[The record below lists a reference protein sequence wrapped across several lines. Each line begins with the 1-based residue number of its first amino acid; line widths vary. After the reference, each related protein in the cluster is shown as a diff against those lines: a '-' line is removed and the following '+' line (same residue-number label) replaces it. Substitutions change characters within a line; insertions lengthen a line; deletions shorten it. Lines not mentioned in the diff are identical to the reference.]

1 MSTQAAS
8 ADRGAADW
16 AGAVERARA
25 YSPFLSLAMRRL
37 PEIARLCEQGHG
49 EAALAAARALGEESA
64 DQSLETALRR
74 ERLGFALVLGLG
86 DLAGAFPLAFVM
98 DQLTALADRALD
110 RAIGAVIARRVGVPV
125 EPPIDGAAG
134 DVRNSGFTALALGKQ
149 GAGELNYSSDIDPI
163 LLFDRERLPRR
174 PRDEPDEVAQLYARR
189 IVALLGQQ
197 TGDGYVFRVDLRLR
211 PDAEVTPLA
220 ISFAAALT
228 HYESAGLAWERAAF
242 IRARPAAGDIAAGE
256 AFLGQISPFIWRG
269 NLDFTALEEIRR
281 LTARIRSAHE
291 GPRLPGPG
299 FDVKRGRGGIREIE
313 FFAQTHQLIYGG
325 RNPALRLRGT
335 RQALDALAAQAIIP
349 GDTARDLGEAYDRLR
364 VIEHRLQMVDDRQ
377 VHALPTSEAALDNVA
392 RLEGLSDGAALVAEL
407 VGLTD
412 MVAARYDGLL
422 GKDEA
427 RRTAPPRLDAGR
439 EEVRAATAFEERFG
453 ARIARWPKTIRA
465 LKSKEALAAYDA
477 IRPDLLVALAG
488 APDPSRALARWERLL
503 DALPSAINMFRL
515 FEQRPALLERVLHV
529 LTLAS
534 PLADELAR
542 RVALLDALIDG
553 GALDLPGPVTAL
565 AERMTLA
572 GDAGYEARLD
582 RIRMVVGEERFMLG
596 VQLIE
601 AHHDPLAI
609 AEGLCRVAEA
619 ALQVGAKTAIA
630 KFAEVHGRIADGEL
644 VILGLGRLGGGALTH
659 ASDLDLVYM
668 FTGEIGRESDGPRPL
683 TASLYFN
690 RLASRVSS
698 ALSVPTAE
706 GALYEVDTRLRPQ
719 GVQGPLAVST
729 ASFANYQ
736 TRDAWT
742 WEHMALARAR
752 PILGSPAAR
761 DALARTIRG
770 ILGQP
775 RDPGALRSA
784 VLAMRAKM
792 AVHKPPKGPLDV
804 KRLRGGLVD
813 LEFIVHFLQLREGIA
828 LEPAL
833 EPALENAIA
842 GLCQAGLLPDDFAR
856 HMAVLIRILV
866 SARLLA
872 PDGELPPPA
881 PAKAMARACGGED
894 MPALLQRL
902 AGARQGVAQVWAEL
916 FGETL
921 ETRT

>member
-1 MSTQAAS
+1 MITQAAS
-8 ADRGAADW
+8 ANREGADWAGADW

-25 YSPFLSLAMRRL
+25 CSPFLALAMRRL
-37 PEIARLCEQGHG
+37 PEIALLCEQGHG
-49 EAALAAARALGEESA
+49 EAALAAARALGEQSA

-110 RAIGAVIARRVGVPV
+110 RAIGAVIARRVDKPT
-125 EPPIDGAAG
+125 EGAAG
-134 DVRNSGFTALALGKQ
+134 HARASGFTALALGKQ

-163 LLFDRERLPRR
+163 LLFNRERLPRR

-392 RLEGLSDGAALVAEL
+392 RLEGLSDGAPLVAEL

-422 GKDEA
+422 GEDKA

-488 APDPSRALARWERLL
+488 ARDPSRALARWEQLL

-553 GALDLPGPVTAL
+553 GALDLPGDITSL

-582 RIRMVVGEERFMLG
+582 RIRMAVGEERFMLG

-619 ALQVGAKTAIA
+619 ALQVGAKAAIA

-659 ASDLDLVYM
+659 ASDLDLVYL
-668 FTGEIGRESDGPRPL
+668 FTGEIGRESTGPRPL

-736 TRDAWT
+736 ARDAWT

-775 RDPGALRSA
+775 RDPGALRTA
-784 VLAMRAKM
+784 VLAMRAEM

-813 LEFIVHFLQLREGIA
+813 LEFIVHFLQLREGV
-828 LEPAL
+828 AL

-842 GLCQAGLLPDDFAR
+842 ALCQAGLLPDDFAR

-916 FGETL
+916 FGEKL

>member
-16 AGAVERARA
+16 AGAVRRARA

-37 PEIARLCEQGHG
+37 PEIARLCERGQG

-64 DQSLETALRR
+64 DRPLETALRR

-110 RAIGAVIARRVGVPV
+110 RAIGAVIARRVDKPT
-125 EPPIDGAAG
+125 EGAAG
-134 DVRNSGFTALALGKQ
+134 RARGSGFTALALGKQ

-325 RNPALRLRGT
+325 RNPALRRRGT

-377 VHALPTSEAALDNVA
+377 VHALPTGEAALDNVA
-392 RLEGLSDGAALVAEL
+392 RLEGLADGAALVAEL
-407 VGLTD
+407 AGLTA
-412 MVAARYDGLL
+412 MVAARYDKLL
-422 GKDEA
+422 GEDEA
-427 RRTAPPRLDAGR
+427 QRPAPTRLDVGPQ
-439 EEVRAATAFEERFG
+439 EVRAADAFEKRFG
-453 ARIARWPKTIRA
+453 ERIARWPRTIRA

-477 IRPDLLVALAG
+477 IRSDLLVALAS
-488 APDPSRALARWERLL
+488 ASDPTRALARWERLL

-515 FEQRPALLERVLHV
+515 FEQRPALLERVLRV

-582 RIRMVVGEERFMLG
+582 RIRMAVGEERFMLG

-619 ALQVGAKTAIA
+619 ALQVGAKAAIA

-659 ASDLDLVYM
+659 ASDLDLVYL

-736 TRDAWT
+736 TKDAWT

-784 VLAMRAKM
+784 VLAMRAEM

-813 LEFIVHFLQLREGIA
+813 LEFIVHFLQLREGI
-828 LEPAL
+828 AL

-916 FGETL
+916 FGEKL